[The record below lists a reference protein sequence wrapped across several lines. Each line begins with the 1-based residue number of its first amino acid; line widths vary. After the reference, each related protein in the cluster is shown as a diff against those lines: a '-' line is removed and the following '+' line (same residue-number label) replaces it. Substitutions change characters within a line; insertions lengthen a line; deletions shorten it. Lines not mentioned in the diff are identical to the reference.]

1 MAFSFGT
8 VLKSISRSLLVFCLV
23 VVLARQP
30 SVVTHQATRCSVVP
44 ALTVCV
50 SISYCCCVSFRR
62 ATLWSFAL
70 PAAACL

>member
-1 MAFSFGT
+1 MVFSFGT
-8 VLKSISRSLLVFCLV
+8 VLKSIARSLLVFRLV

-44 ALTVCV
+44 ALIV
-50 SISYCCCVSFRR
+50 SRSVSSRCCVSFRR